1 MDEIAFDGSLV
12 WEKLARIDKLEEFI
26 SAVDSDDV
34 KRAAELMRRAS
45 IDRETIAITL
55 SKMVDADDEH

>member
-1 MDEIAFDGSLV
+1 MDETAFDGSLV

-26 SAVDSDDV
+26 TAVDSDDV
-34 KRAAELMRRAS
+34 KRAAELMKRAN

-55 SKMVDADDEH
+55 SKMVDPDDEH

>member
-1 MDEIAFDGSLV
+1 MDETAFDGSLV

-26 SAVDSDDV
+26 AAVDSDDV
-34 KRAAELMRRAS
+34 KRAAELMRRAN

-55 SKMVDADDEH
+55 SKTVDPDDEH